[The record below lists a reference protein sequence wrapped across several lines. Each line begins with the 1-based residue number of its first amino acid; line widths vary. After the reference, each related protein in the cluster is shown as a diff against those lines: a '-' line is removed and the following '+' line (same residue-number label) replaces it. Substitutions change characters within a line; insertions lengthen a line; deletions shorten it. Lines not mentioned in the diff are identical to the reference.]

1 VLQCHW
7 IGVPWCYKGTVTCHI
22 LEDLKSHKFNTYLY
36 QKTVPSPF
44 YSNNILLQMEDE
56 LDMEVELERE
66 LAAEQEELLEE
77 EEAEGGLQQA
87 LDPDKEQQKVNKP
100 LNKVLSLPANFTFS
114 SPRGSIDTQEG
125 LSHCSQL

>member
-1 VLQCHW
+1 
-7 IGVPWCYKGTVTCHI
+7 
-22 LEDLKSHKFNTYLY
+22 
-36 QKTVPSPF
+36 
-44 YSNNILLQMEDE
+44 MEDE

-87 LDPDKEQQKVNKP
+87 LDPDKQQQKVNKP

-125 LSHCSQL
+125 LSHCSQFERFKSSVM